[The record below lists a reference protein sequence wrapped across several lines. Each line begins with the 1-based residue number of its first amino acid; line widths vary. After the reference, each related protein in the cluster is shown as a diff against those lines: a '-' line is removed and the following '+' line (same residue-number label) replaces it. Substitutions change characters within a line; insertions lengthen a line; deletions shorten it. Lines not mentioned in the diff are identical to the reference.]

1 MQSYSKSRPKVNKIS
16 NLATW
21 HLYAMLSTMTWR
33 PTRMLA
39 VPSVSPLALLSRLCP
54 LYSGRVQDPGSL
66 SLFSRS
72 WVFLHS
78 TAPMRH
84 LLVSIPLSVEPSFL
98 AGLAHWSF
106 ILKSSQEGLWV
117 PRTHRGECMMPPK
130 IHPAPC
136 LRISALS
143 WKCLWSLPLSLSQG
157 SLDQD
162 EDLSALIEVD

>member
-21 HLYAMLSTMTWR
+21 HLHAMLSTMTWR
-33 PTRMLA
+33 LARMLA
-39 VPSVSPLALLSRLCP
+39 VPSVSPVALLSRLCP
-54 LYSGRVQDPGSL
+54 LYSGRVQDSGSL

-72 WVFLHS
+72 WVFLLS
-78 TAPMRH
+78 TAPTRH

-98 AGLAHWSF
+98 AGPTHWPF

-117 PRTHRGECMMPPK
+117 PRIHSGDCMMPPK

-136 LRISALS
+136 LRISALT
-143 WKCLWSLPLSLSQG
+143 WKCLWSFPLSLSQG
-157 SLDQD
+157 SLCP
-162 EDLSALIEVD
+162 DLIKMKTQVH